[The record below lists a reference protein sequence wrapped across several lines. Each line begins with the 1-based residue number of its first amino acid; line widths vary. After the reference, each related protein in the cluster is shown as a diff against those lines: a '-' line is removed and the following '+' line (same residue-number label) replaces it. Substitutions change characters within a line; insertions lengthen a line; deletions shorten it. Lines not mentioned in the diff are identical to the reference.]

1 MVLTGN
7 AFFHRIHRRQ
17 LRHHAG
23 LIVVQANTQ
32 VDLVGA
38 RVGLEGF
45 HQREDRVAGIGID
58 MFEHSVQLLGSGQF
72 EKAALSIPG
81 VRAQEHQLLC
91 KVVYATLHG

>member
-1 MVLTGN
+1 
-7 AFFHRIHRRQ
+7 
-17 LRHHAG
+17 
-23 LIVVQANTQ
+23 
-32 VDLVGA
+32 
-38 RVGLEGF
+38 
-45 HQREDRVAGIGID
+45 